1 LLALGGV
8 IIALVLIFS
17 AELALTRA
25 NSSAIALVAA
35 TAVFLCGGV
44 FALVKPALSGLLGVA
59 GVVSVVVSLVGAPFG
74 AIFGVLLSVLGG
86 NRCYAWSPDTD
97 AEN

>member
-17 AELALTRA
+17 VELALIRA
-25 NSSAIALVAA
+25 NSSAIALIAA
-35 TAVFLCGGV
+35 TAVFLCV
-44 FALVKPALSGLLGVA
+44 FTLVKPALSGLLGVV

-74 AIFGVLLSVLGG
+74 AIFGVLLSVLSG
-86 NRCYAWSPDTD
+86 NRCYAWNPDTD
-97 AEN
+97 TEN